1 MSKVFPRLTIKP
13 RLSRPI
19 FARLHY
25 YTRDCNFLITL
36 QRCNI
41 HNVCDTYTISWSELN
56 VCSTRY
62 ISWSASYVLIT
73 FKLLFKSEIALETN
87 ALKRMNTEYCVESII
102 YLKLIPSMDIVS
114 TVNWWERLDEIVK
127 NTRWKIII
135 YTNFLNSWNKT
146 RSIQKKKITGSSCLD
161 FYLRN

>member
-36 QRCNI
+36 QRYNI

-87 ALKRMNTEYCVESII
+87 ALKRMNTEYCVETII
-102 YLKLIPSMDIVS
+102 FKVDLVNIVS
-114 TVNWWERLDEIVK
+114 TVNRWERLDEIVK

-146 RSIQKKKITGSSCLD
+146 RSIQKKITGSSCLD
-161 FYLRN
+161 LYLRN

>member
-87 ALKRMNTEYCVESII
+87 ALKRMNTEYCVETII
-102 YLKLIPSMDIVS
+102 FKVDLVNIVS
-114 TVNWWERLDEIVK
+114 TVNRWERLDEIVK

-146 RSIQKKKITGSSCLD
+146 RSIQKKITGSSCLD
-161 FYLRN
+161 LYLRN